1 MDMRIFSTGWGN
13 PQVPT
18 DAKNGVKIM
27 IGKMN
32 PMVAMAT
39 GKLKIE
45 GNTQGAMILPSTR

>member
-13 PQVPT
+13 QVPT
-18 DAKNGVKIM
+18 DAKNGKIM
-27 IGKMN
+27 TGKMN